1 MNDKSTIKKLDDEG
15 HLYYMDYAGG
25 ATVRCR
31 KYSRWEADTVRSS
44 QPPLSSLGA
53 KAVR

>member
-1 MNDKSTIKKLDDEG
+1 MERIFVHNLT
-15 HLYYMDYAGG
+15 GG

-31 KYSRWEADTVRSS
+31 EYSRWEADTVRSS

-53 KAVR
+53 AAVR